1 MKNKQVDHVI
11 IAHPMD
17 SFHPAQGGGI
27 RYLMN
32 ILHGLREKDCDVT
45 IIGTQANSPP
55 ASAQWRQIALSPESE
70 NAILGWVRY
79 LLLLFLR
86 LFFIKLP
93 SDAVVVTHR
102 MDCMLAFV
110 LFKRQHAKVMISA
123 TPAHYLRGKFPL
135 FYKWFG
141 GIYRFA
147 ERVCVNGVDLI
158 VPVDPVTAD
167 YYRTHYP
174 NAHVTACV
182 PSALDESFFVPL
194 SRQDA
199 RAQLGIS
206 QDKQMALFVG
216 RLSKVKNIPLLIRAF
231 VKVEKLL
238 PNAWLHLV
246 GNGEEAAELK
256 ILAASCCQRVVFE
269 GAIAPDKVVPYY
281 AAANVS
287 VLCSIEEGSPT
298 VVKEALACGTSVVS
312 TNVGDVALTLA
323 DHHEFGRIVAGHP
336 DALAEMLIHY
346 LKKEHDHDKRA
357 PRRKAMQKYRV
368 AEISAQ
374 LHTIFDHA
382 LEIRLNKRNTEK
394 KIHSLHEK
402 EVRTR

>member
-1 MKNKQVDHVI
+1 MKNEQVDHVI
-11 IAHPMD
+11 IVHPMD

-32 ILHGLREKDCDVT
+32 MLNALREQNWSITV
-45 IIGTQANSPP
+45 IGTRAHRAP
-55 ASAQWRQIALSPESE
+55 ASAQWKQIALSPESE

-93 SDAVVVTHR
+93 SNGVIVTHR
-102 MDCMLAFV
+102 MDCMLAAV

-123 TPAHYLRGKFPL
+123 TPAHYLRGKFPW

-158 VPVDPVTAD
+158 VPVDPATAD

-174 NAHVTACV
+174 KAHVTACV

-194 SRQDA
+194 SRHDA

-206 QDKQMALFVG
+206 QDKQIALFVG

-231 VKVEKLL
+231 AKVEKVL

-246 GNGEEAAELK
+246 GNGEEATELK
-256 ILAASCCQRVVFE
+256 KLAASCCQHVLFE
-269 GAIAPDKVVPYY
+269 GAIAPNQVVPYY

-298 VVKEALACGTSVVS
+298 VVKEALACGTPVVS
-312 TNVGDVALTLA
+312 TDVGDVALL
-323 DHHEFGRIVAGHP
+323 
-336 DALAEMLIHY
+336 
-346 LKKEHDHDKRA
+346 
-357 PRRKAMQKYRV
+357 
-368 AEISAQ
+368 ISADLDLGQ
-374 LHTIFDHA
+374 IVSSNEDNLAQSLIYYLTRTENHHH
-382 LEIRLNKRNTEK
+382 IRQKRRTSVLK
-394 KIHSLHEK
+394 YATK
-402 EVRTR
+402 EVGAQLEHICYQARKTKNKVKKQYVKEI